1 MAAPPSPPFD
11 EDDLGPGE
19 RWSDDKVLG
28 KGQHADVQ
36 LQLAMLQVR
45 SLFAS
50 GQLVLKPADRKAPPW
65 SCFADVPASR
75 LARPSLSLAS
85 SAYNFIYR

>member
-50 GQLVLKPADRKAPPW
+50 GQLVLKPADR
-65 SCFADVPASR
+65 
-75 LARPSLSLAS
+75 
-85 SAYNFIYR
+85 